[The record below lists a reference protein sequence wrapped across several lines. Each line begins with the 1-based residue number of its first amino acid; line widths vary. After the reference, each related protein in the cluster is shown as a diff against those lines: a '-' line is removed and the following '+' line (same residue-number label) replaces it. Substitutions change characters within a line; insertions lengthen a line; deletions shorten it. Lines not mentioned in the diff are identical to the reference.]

1 MTPTVSWAL
10 RAVAVAA
17 AAIVLAVVTNVLAGP
32 YFERSFLEEASPLAS
47 AGDPPAAAAPTQA
60 TASTPEAATPAT
72 DATMEPGAMTAGIL
86 LTGEIRDGEPGHNG
100 EGQAQ
105 ILRDESGVLFLRLE
119 NFSVTNGPDLFVVL
133 SPDDGGY
140 ADGSLNLGGLK
151 ATDGSINYEIP
162 AGTDLA
168 QFKSAVIWCRSF
180 DVTFAV
186 ATLMEVT

>member
-1 MTPTVSWAL
+1 
-10 RAVAVAA
+10 
-17 AAIVLAVVTNVLAGP
+17 VTNVLAGP

-47 AGDPPAAAAPTQA
+47 ASDPPAAAAPT
-60 TASTPEAATPAT
+60 ASVAATPASE
-72 DATMEPGAMTAGIL
+72 ATPTADVTPAEAPEQPVAMAGIL

-133 SPDDGGY
+133 SPDAGGY